1 MEKFY
6 KFIKKNPFGNNVFY
20 KSLPQ
25 QLTYN
30 KPNSRYN
37 TFT

>member
-6 KFIKKNPFGNNVFY
+6 KFTKNTEGNNVFY
-20 KSLPQ
+20 KTLPQ